1 MKPFH
6 IEHVSI
12 DELRPPERNART
24 HSPKQ
29 LHQIAASIREFGFT
43 NPILIDREGRVLAGN
58 ARLEAAK
65 LLGLFTVPIIRI
77 EHLSSEQ
84 KRAYALA
91 DNKIALNSGWNT
103 DILSAEFKELAAQ
116 DLSFDLEVTGFETA
130 EIDLLID
137 GPTVDKIDPCDDL
150 PAIQAE
156 AVTRTGDHWILGEHH
171 LICGDSLRVRTYSE
185 LM

>member
-6 IEHVSI
+6 IEHVAI
-12 DELRPPERNART
+12 DELHPPERNART
-24 HSPKQ
+24 HSQKQ

-77 EHLSSEQ
+77 EHLSNEQ

-91 DNKIALNSGWNT
+91 DNKITLNSG
-103 DILSAEFKELAAQ
+103 
-116 DLSFDLEVTGFETA
+116 
-130 EIDLLID
+130 
-137 GPTVDKIDPCDDL
+137 
-150 PAIQAE
+150 
-156 AVTRTGDHWILGEHH
+156 
-171 LICGDSLRVRTYSE
+171 
-185 LM
+185 